1 MTCSGSQ
8 TGPKM
13 LAGKEVPTYMYVK
26 SFGLGVGIRRKNVSM
41 MPVVQ
46 MQGA

>member
-13 LAGKEVPTYMYVK
+13 LAGKEVPTYVK